1 MAQCNSTKKIICTG
15 DDLEERQLL
24 YQLQLSLKQAV
35 KVDFIVSF
43 LMESGV
49 KILLPTLKKL
59 DEQNVPIRILTGNY
73 LGITQPSA
81 LYLLK
86 NELKHLDLRFYD
98 DEKRSFHPK
107 AYFITQHDK
116 TEVFIGSSNI
126 SKSALTSGIEW
137 NYHFTSEDDFD
148 SYQQFYQTFN
158 DLFVNHSVVIDD
170 KLLKTYANN
179 WCKPSVYKHLE
190 TYDKALTNNQEYEPR
205 EAQIEALYALKQTRE
220 QGANKALIKA
230 ATGIGKTYLAAF
242 DSKDYHKILF
252 VAHRE
257 EILKQAS
264 ISFSNVRKSN
274 DYGFLDKDHKDYDKS
289 LIFASVATLAK
300 DETLHHF
307 KADDFE
313 YIVIDEF
320 HHAAS
325 NQYLKVVDY
334 FKPKFLLGLS
344 ATPMRLDGKSIYALC
359 DYNVPYEIDLREGIN
374 RGMLVPF
381 HYYGI
386 YDEVDYSS
394 MRYVKG
400 QYEIEDLN
408 IAYDNQKRYD
418 LIYRYYCKYGS
429 NKAIGFCCS
438 KEHAL
443 AMSKDFNKR
452 GIPSCA
458 VYSNASG
465 EYTLNRD
472 EAIKQLMDGAI
483 KVIFAVDMFNE
494 GIDIQAIDM
503 VLFLR
508 PTQSP
513 TIFLQQLGR
522 GLRLCEGKTHLNV
535 LDFIGNYKKANKVP
549 TFLSGVT
556 SNYIGGVSDFVRAQL
571 PQGCIID
578 FDLQLIDLFEAMDQ
592 KNKTIKEKIKD
603 EYFRIKEMLEVKM
616 VTRVQLYEHM
626 DANLYEN
633 CISNTKTNVFKNY
646 YEFLKEIDE
655 LDNSMLKIDAF
666 GLKFLHELETTS
678 MSKVYKMPILLTF
691 YNNGKILMDLDE
703 ATLLK
708 GWKAFFKDNLNYRD
722 LKDNLTYEEYLLISD
737 KEHLNNIKKNPI
749 NFLKKS
755 GSDYFIEVDDY
766 LISLHPDIK
775 PFIHES
781 WFIAMFKDII
791 DYRIKDY
798 YERRY
803 TSKDM

>member
-1 MAQCNSTKKIICTG
+1 MAQCNSSKKIICTG
-15 DDLEERQLL
+15 DDIKERQLL
-24 YQLQLSLKQAV
+24 YQLQLSLKQAQ

-49 KILLPTLKKL
+49 KLLLPTLKQL
-59 DEQNVPIRILTGNY
+59 DERNVPIRILTGNY

-86 NELKHLDLRFYD
+86 NELKNLDLRFYD

-107 AYFITQHDK
+107 AYFIELLDK

-137 NYHFTSEDDFD
+137 NYHFTSDNDFE
-148 SYQQFYQTFN
+148 SYQQYYHTFN
-158 DLFVNHSVVIDD
+158 DLFENHSIIIDD
-170 KLLKTYANN
+170 KVLKDYAYN

-190 TYDKALTNNQEYEPR
+190 TYDHSISKEYEPR

-220 QGANKALIKA
+220 QGATKALIKA

-242 DSKDYHKILF
+242 DSKKFDRILF

-257 EILKQAS
+257 EILKQAA
-264 ISFSNVRKSN
+264 ISFANVRKSN
-274 DYGFLDKDHKDYDKS
+274 DYGFLDKNHKDYDKS
-289 LIFASVATLAK
+289 VIFASIATLAK
-300 DETLHHF
+300 VETLSHF
-307 KADDFE
+307 KPDTFD

-394 MRYVKG
+394 MRYFKG
-400 QYEIEDLN
+400 EYAIEDLN
-408 IAYDNQKRYD
+408 IAYNNQRRYD
-418 LIYRYYCKYGS
+418 LIYKYYCKYGS

-452 GIPSCA
+452 GIASCA

-472 EAIKQLMDGAI
+472 EAIKQLNEGQI

-522 GLRLCEGKTHLNV
+522 GLRLYEGKTHLNV

-556 SNYIGGVSDFVRAQL
+556 NNYIGCVSDFVRAQL
-571 PQGCIID
+571 PQGCLID
-578 FDLQLIDLFEAMDQ
+578 FDLQLIDLFETMDQ
-592 KNKTIKEKIKD
+592 KNRTIKEKIKD
-603 EYFRIKEMLEVKM
+603 EYYRIKDMLEVEM
-616 VTRVQLYEHM
+616 VSRVQLYTYM
-626 DANLYEN
+626 DADLYET

-646 YEFLKEIDE
+646 YEFLKEMNE
-655 LDNSMLKIDAF
+655 LDQSMFEIDDFA
-666 GLKFLHELETTS
+666 LAFLHELETTS
-678 MSKVYKMPILLTF
+678 MSRVYKMPVLLAF
-691 YNNGKILMDLDE
+691 YNNGHILMDLDE
-703 ATLLK
+703 TILLDA
-708 GWKAFFKDNLNYRD
+708 WKKFFKDNLNYRD
-722 LKDNLTYEEYLLISD
+722 LKANLTYSEYLLISD
-737 KEHLNNIKKNPI
+737 KEHLKNIKKNPV

-755 GSDYFIEVDDY
+755 GKDFFIDNDNYV
-766 LISLHPDIK
+766 ISLHPAIK
-775 PFIHES
+775 TFINKE
-781 WFIAMFKDII
+781 WFRAIFKDII
-791 DYRIKDY
+791 EYRVKDY

-803 TSKDM
+803 QGNN